1 MAVNPGID
9 GRGVVFS
16 TASLA
21 ACVCSRDTAPPAG
34 CPQMRT
40 DAHPIA
46 SPGSTLCV
54 EKNQTN
60 TVVCFLPEIDA
71 RSSRLRCP
79 AARRCVREQ
88 RWRGPGAQHG
98 DAEDDVHCAKNTAG
112 PRVLKNLGT
121 LPPAP
126 ELSLSL
132 FSRRQRQWIR
142 RTHEFMGEQGEG
154 VVAGGCSTS
163 VITPLP
169 SIAEFVWSSRG
180 SRRSCEADR
189 PRRSTGRAPDVW
201 GPHGTVER
209 AEKNAHSRCLV
220 NGPPASSAR
229 KREEGAAGPSDAQR
243 KAWLG

>member
-1 MAVNPGID
+1 MAVHPGID

-16 TASLA
+16 TASFA
-21 ACVCSRDTAPPAG
+21 ACACSGDTAPPAG

-54 EKNQTN
+54 GKHRTN

-71 RSSRLRCP
+71 QSSRLRRP

-121 LPPAP
+121 LPPALDGSGMP
-126 ELSLSL
+126 KLL
-132 FSRRQRQWIR
+132 RRAIIRPMVQLQAQSCMPQGPHALATLPTPHLRARQW
-142 RTHEFMGEQGEG
+142 
-154 VVAGGCSTS
+154 
-163 VITPLP
+163 
-169 SIAEFVWSSRG
+169 
-180 SRRSCEADR
+180 
-189 PRRSTGRAPDVW
+189 
-201 GPHGTVER
+201 
-209 AEKNAHSRCLV
+209 
-220 NGPPASSAR
+220 
-229 KREEGAAGPSDAQR
+229 
-243 KAWLG
+243 

>member
-34 CPQMRT
+34 CPQMCT

-54 EKNQTN
+54 EKNRTN
-60 TVVCFLPEIDA
+60 IVVCFLPEIDA

-121 LPPAP
+121 LPRLPS
-126 ELSLSL
+126 SLSL

-154 VVAGGCSTS
+154 VAVGGCGTS
-163 VITPLP
+163 VATGEDTP
-169 SIAEFVWSSRG
+169 RG
-180 SRRSCEADR
+180 
-189 PRRSTGRAPDVW
+189 GREV
-201 GPHGTVER
+201 
-209 AEKNAHSRCLV
+209 
-220 NGPPASSAR
+220 
-229 KREEGAAGPSDAQR
+229 
-243 KAWLG
+243 